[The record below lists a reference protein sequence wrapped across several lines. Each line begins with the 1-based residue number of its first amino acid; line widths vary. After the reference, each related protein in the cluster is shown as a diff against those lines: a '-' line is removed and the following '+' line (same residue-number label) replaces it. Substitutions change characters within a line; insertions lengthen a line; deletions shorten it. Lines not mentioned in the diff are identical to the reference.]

1 MLAWLLSLLLAAV
14 LAWWSYRA
22 PAAGE
27 SRRAWPLAALRALA
41 WLILLALLL
50 DAPAGPR
57 RAVPPIAAL
66 DVSASWT
73 RGGDSALWRRAVA
86 SARSAS
92 SELVLWGDSAR
103 GGVVPP
109 SPRDVATRALPLA
122 ERALAVGRPLVLVT
136 DGELDD
142 PSSLASLPAGSRV
155 EVIAH
160 VPGIDAAVIALDAPR
175 AVVAGDTMEVRV
187 TVRAGELAVA
197 RATLSL
203 AAGSDVIATAPIDS
217 LAAGVERTLTLR
229 GRIDGA
235 VRSVALAA
243 VITAPGDVERR
254 NDTLATAVQVAP
266 AAGAVLA
273 STSPDFDARFLI
285 PVLRGAVALPT
296 RAYYRVAAGMW
307 RQDGTLAAV
316 SEQTVRAALA
326 EAPLAI
332 LHGDTALF
340 GAPRTVT
347 KGSLLLYTPSSDT
360 IGEWYPVAA
369 PASPIASVLSGVP
382 WDSLAP
388 FSVSAGVRGD
398 WTGLLAAPARST
410 DRRVAIAGSES
421 GRRTVI
427 VGASGLWRWAFRGG
441 VSRDAYAT
449 LWGGI
454 FDWLTAERPDPR
466 AALPADGVVRAG
478 DRIRWRRGTGSDTLV
493 RVELHRRGESRV
505 DTLALHF
512 GSPGALAES
521 APLDAGVYE
530 TRVSGGTS
538 LLIVN
543 AARELLPRRANVRTG
558 AVGGAAPFGDQPR
571 LRDFHWMYLLL
582 LGALCAEW
590 LLRRHLGL
598 R

>member
-1 MLAWLLSLLLAAV
+1 
-14 LAWWSYRA
+14 
-22 PAAGE
+22 
-27 SRRAWPLAALRALA
+27 
-41 WLILLALLL
+41 
-50 DAPAGPR
+50 
-57 RAVPPIAAL
+57 
-66 DVSASWT
+66 
-73 RGGDSALWRRAVA
+73 
-86 SARSAS
+86 
-92 SELVLWGDSAR
+92 
-103 GGVVPP
+103 
-109 SPRDVATRALPLA
+109 
-122 ERALAVGRPLVLVT
+122 
-136 DGELDD
+136 
-142 PSSLASLPAGSRV
+142 
-155 EVIAH
+155 
-160 VPGIDAAVIALDAPR
+160 
-175 AVVAGDTMEVRV
+175 
-187 TVRAGELAVA
+187 
-197 RATLSL
+197 
-203 AAGSDVIATAPIDS
+203 
-217 LAAGVERTLTLR
+217 
-229 GRIDGA
+229 
-235 VRSVALAA
+235 
-243 VITAPGDVERR
+243 
-254 NDTLATAVQVAP
+254 
-266 AAGAVLA
+266 
-273 STSPDFDARFLI
+273 
-285 PVLRGAVALPT
+285 VLRGSVALPT

-307 RQDGTLAAV
+307 RQEGTLAAV
-316 SEQTVRAALA
+316 TEQTVRAALA

-340 GAPRTVT
+340 GAPRSLT

-388 FSVSAGVRGD
+388 LSVSAGVRGD

-478 DRIRWRRGTGSDTLV
+478 DRIRWRRGTGSDTVV

-512 GSPGALAES
+512 GGPGALAES

-571 LRDFHWMYLLL
+571 LRDFHWIYLLL

-590 LLRRHLGL
+590 LLRRHMGL